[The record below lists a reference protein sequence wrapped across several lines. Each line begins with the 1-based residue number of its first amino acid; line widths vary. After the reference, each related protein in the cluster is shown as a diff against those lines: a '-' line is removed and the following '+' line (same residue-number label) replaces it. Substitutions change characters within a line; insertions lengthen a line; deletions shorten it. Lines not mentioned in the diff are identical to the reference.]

1 MQYVGRAI
9 GSVSKTWNS
18 LNPSTL
24 SGAIDVVVVER
35 PDGELH
41 CSAFHVRFGKLS
53 LLQPSQKGVD
63 FYVNGRKVDVPMK
76 LGEGGEAFFVVETHA
91 DVPQDYLTSPVVSPA
106 NSPGASPKA
115 NSDGMHSDDEV
126 EFLDI
131 NDGEPEPK
139 LRKQNLHKL
148 DEMVQRLSEVDISPA
163 AKNNGDVIMDMTG
176 YKPDEA
182 NTRVLEEVVDDIFD
196 HDAVSPED
204 SEGNNSSYITDR
216 TGCQTPPEVFAYQE
230 PRTPNSMRA
239 QTRRHFVKT
248 LRLTSET
255 LRRLDLKPGENQM
268 KFVVRSNKAT
278 VSAQLYLW
286 DNNTPVV
293 VSDIDGTITRSDALG
308 HVMTMIGR
316 DWTHAG
322 VGKLFGDIASNGY
335 NVMYLTSR
343 SAGLADVTRGY
354 LRSIDQDG
362 CQLPSGPVIL
372 SPDRTMAA
380 LRREV
385 IMRKPEIFKM
395 ACLRDIS
402 KLYDLR
408 ETTGTPFFAGFG
420 NRITDAISY
429 RSVGIPSTK
438 IFTINTNSEVHMEL
452 LELTGYKSTYMNI
465 STLVDH
471 LFPPL
476 LNGNNRAQR
485 VDTIDF
491 TDTNFWR
498 EPLPELSDESDDSDD
513 SRSESL
519 SPAPDFSENLSV
531 RFGEQEFSSQD
542 SASDYEPDSDSDSGN
557 EDEDE
562 DDGENDDKSGGSENR
577 HISKH

>member
-24 SGAIDVVVVER
+24 TGAIDVVVVER
-35 PDGELH
+35 PNGELH

-53 LLQPSQKGVD
+53 LLQPSQKGID

-76 LGEGGEAFFVVETHA
+76 LGEGGEAFFVVETLA
-91 DVPQDYLTSPVVSPA
+91 DVPEDYLTSPVVSPA
-106 NSPGASPKA
+106 SSPSASPRDT
-115 NSDGMHSDDEV
+115 SESLQSDDEV

-131 NDGEPEPK
+131 TEGEPEPK
-139 LRKQNLHKL
+139 LREQNLHKL
-148 DEMVQRLSEVDISPA
+148 DEMVQRLSEVELTPA
-163 AKNNGDVIMDMTG
+163 AKDNGDVIMDMTG
-176 YKPDEA
+176 YKPDEQ
-182 NTRVLEEVVDDIFD
+182 NTWVLEEVVDHIFD
-196 HDAVSPED
+196 HDAIPS
-204 SEGNNSSYITDR
+204 SESATGNSLSIEAGNDCDASQEGTSEEKP
-216 TGCQTPPEVFAYQE
+216 QTPP
-230 PRTPNSMRA
+230 NSLRP

-255 LRRLDLKPGENQM
+255 LRRLDLKPGANEM
-268 KFVVRSNKAT
+268 KFVVRTNKAT
-278 VSAQLYLW
+278 VTAQLYLW

-322 VGKLFGDIASNGY
+322 VGKLFGDIAANGY

-362 CQLPSGPVIL
+362 CRLPAGPVIL

-402 KLYDLR
+402 KLYDLY

-476 LNGNNRAQR
+476 LSGGNRAQR

-498 EPLPELSDESDDSDD
+498 EPLPELSEESEEGDDRESG
-513 SRSESL
+513 SL
-519 SPAPDFSENLSV
+519 SPVPDFSGNMSV
-531 RFGEQEFSSQD
+531 RFGEQDFSSQD
-542 SASDYEPDSDSDSGN
+542 SASDFEPES
-557 EDEDE
+557 
-562 DDGENDDKSGGSENR
+562 GSESEGDDESEIEEETN
-577 HISKH
+577 SAAMNPLTKV